1 MNHTENYD
9 VIVVGGGFS
18 GTACAISAARGG
30 AKVLLVEQT
39 NCLGGAA
46 NINLVSPF
54 MGNHLRNEDETRTPL
69 SQGMFQEIVA
79 EMKKVDGVSTESM
92 FSDESLKIVLQRMA
106 LSAGVNLLFNTTFIR
121 ANTENDTVK
130 ELEFVNKSGV
140 FTKKATYFV
149 DATGDGDVAVSA
161 GCPYRV
167 GREEDSLC
175 QPMTLCFR
183 VANVDIPAFEAGYKA
198 LQETYKQFQ
207 QEGKIQNP
215 REDILRFHMVL
226 ENVLHFNTTRVVKL
240 DPTNGDDITKAEI
253 IAREQVFEMMAF
265 LKEHAPGF
273 EKAQLM
279 STAMRIGT
287 RESRMIQGEYVL
299 TEHDIMEFK
308 KFPDGIAACRYDM
321 DIHSPDGTGTFHWFL
336 PPGEYYTIPYRSLL
350 PLNAKNMM
358 VVGRCISST
367 HMAQASYRIMPVVC
381 CIGEAAGTA
390 LAMAKKDGIMPK
402 EVDTDALRKVLTENG
417 AFVG

>member
-1 MNHTENYD
+1 MNHTEKYD

-46 NINLVSPF
+46 NLNLVSPF
-54 MGNHLRNEDETRTPL
+54 MGNHIPDENGVRSHL
-69 SQGMFQEIVA
+69 CRGLFQEILA
-79 EMKKVDGVSTESM
+79 EMHKLDGVSSDSM

-106 LSAGVNLLFNTTFIR
+106 LASGVSLLFNTTFIR
-121 ANTENDTVK
+121 AIAENETVK

-140 FTKKATYFV
+140 IRKAATYFV

-161 GCPYRV
+161 GCPYQL
-167 GREEDSLC
+167 GRDEDNLC

-183 VANVDIPAFEAGYKA
+183 VANVDIPAFEAGYKE
-198 LQETYKQFQ
+198 LQELYKQYQ
-207 QEGKIQNP
+207 AEGKIENP

-240 DPTNGDDITKAEI
+240 DPTNGDDITTAEI

-265 LKEHAPGF
+265 LKENAKGF

-299 TEHDIMEFK
+299 HENDIMELK
-308 KFPDGIAACRYDM
+308 KFEDGIAACRYDM
-321 DIHSPDGTGTFHWFL
+321 DIHSPDGSGTYHWFL
-336 PPGEYYTIPYRSLL
+336 PPGEYYTVPYRSLL
-350 PLNAKNMM
+350 PLKAKNMM

-390 LAMAKKDGIMPK
+390 LAMANKAGIMPK
-402 EVDTDALRKVLTENG
+402 AVDTDALRETLKANG